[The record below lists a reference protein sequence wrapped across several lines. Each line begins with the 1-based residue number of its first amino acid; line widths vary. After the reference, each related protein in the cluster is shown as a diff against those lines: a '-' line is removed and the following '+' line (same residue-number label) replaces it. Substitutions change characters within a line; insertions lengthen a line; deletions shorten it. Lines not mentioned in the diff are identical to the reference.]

1 MSTSKNQ
8 QDFPHAKPLSRA
20 GAKLLRD
27 APHDTEEFGLLG
39 EGISTGATIPAPPPP
54 PTSADTLRARLRR
67 AEREPEEPRT
77 TLSPLSALAPPRNV
91 ASASKRWL
99 SDWSAAKLA
108 FAFAFGGLSGTSV
121 YSLAERAHAQQAP
134 SADNIESR
142 ALAATADDVEPST
155 PKTEAAPPPTAA
167 AAPAVDALD
176 EPAEFAPDA
185 RDPRHA
191 AELALMRKARA
202 QLRAGEPFSA
212 QVTLQQLGQRFPHGK
227 WAQRREVLAIEVQ
240 RVVGPPSAAKRAARA
255 FAQAHPYSAHMAPLK
270 PLLLDE

>member
-39 EGISTGATIPAPPPP
+39 EDISVGAAMPPPPPP

-67 AEREPEEPRT
+67 AEREPIEPRT
-77 TLSPLSALAPPRNV
+77 TLSPMPLAPPR
-91 ASASKRWL
+91 SAPSLAKRWL
-99 SDWSAAKLA
+99 GDWSAAKLA

-121 YSLAERAHAQQAP
+121 YSLAERAHAQQVP
-134 SADNIESR
+134 TLNNIESR
-142 ALAATADDVEPST
+142 ALAATADDVEPASA
-155 PKTEAAPPPTAA
+155 KAEGAPPPTAA
-167 AAPAVDALD
+167 SAPELGASAEPEEFSPDAL
-176 EPAEFAPDA
+176 
-185 RDPRHA
+185 DPRHA
-191 AELALMRKARA
+191 AELALLRKARA

-212 QVTLQQLGQRFPHGK
+212 QLTLQQLAQRFPHGK

-255 FAQAHPYSAHMAPLK
+255 FAQAHPYSPHIGPLK